1 MMELTRDEES
11 LVRMATHMSDRHPP
25 AVLIWAGWVG
35 GMGVVVGSLAMI
47 LDDPASLQ
55 AWGVG
60 LLLLGWAGMTISYV
74 SLHYRALRL
83 INKLSSN
90 PDS

>member
-11 LVRMATHMSDRHPP
+11 LVRMATRMSDRHPP
-25 AVLIWAGWVG
+25 TILIWVG
-35 GMGVVVGSLAMI
+35 GVGLVAAALATV
-47 LDDPASLQ
+47 LGDPASLQ
-55 AWGVG
+55 AWGFG

-74 SLHYRALRL
+74 RLHYRALRL